1 MKLMASGDHHF
12 DLESRFDECIRIH
25 SWMVEEARTRKVD
38 LFLSG
43 GDIFDRGSCPEERE
57 AVAEWLTAMAAVC
70 PVVISKGN
78 HDRPRDAAFMSRLRT
93 KHPIIVEE
101 AAGVHIVAGAAIAA
115 VAWPD
120 RSRLLASSGSQSAA
134 DDAMR
139 TALQAVLRGLGD
151 QLRTHSGPRILLG
164 HFMCDGALT
173 STGQPLLGQPIRVG
187 LDDLALAR
195 AHLILMAHIHLA
207 QVYDCAGAPALYTGS
222 PFRTTFGQLET
233 KSVTLA
239 EFDGQTLVDLQ
250 QLETPA
256 TRMVQLE
263 EEWIDPD
270 GNGDRWMRVDD
281 GTPVV
286 GVQGAEVRLRLYMPS
301 DKREA
306 ARAAAE
312 QIEAGLMRQ
321 GAVSVK
327 REDQVIAEKRARAPE
342 VSQAITAA
350 DKLEAYWKAKG
361 YDPGPRRQS
370 LLEKAF
376 RTEEECARASQ

>member
-1 MKLMASGDHHF
+1 MTRVMASGDHHF
-12 DLESRFDECIRIH
+12 DDESRFAECIRVH
-25 SWMVEEARTRKVD
+25 RWMVQEARGRSVN

-43 GDIFDRGSCPEERE
+43 GDIFERGSSPTERE
-57 AVAEWLTAMAAVC
+57 AVADWLTAMATVC

-78 HDRPRDAAFMSRLRT
+78 HDRPLDAGFMRRLRT

-101 AAGVHIVAGAAIAA
+101 AAGVHVVAGVAVAA

-120 RSRLLASSGSQSAA
+120 RSRLLAQAGSQSAA

-139 TALQAVLRGLGD
+139 MALQAVLRGLGD
-151 QLRTHSGPRILLG
+151 QLAQHDAPRVLLG
-164 HFMCDGALT
+164 HFMCDGAET

-195 AHLILMAHIHLA
+195 AHLILMAHIHMY
-207 QVYDCAGAPALYTGS
+207 QIWSCNGAPALYTGS

-263 EEWIDPD
+263 EEWLDPD
-270 GNGDRWMRVDD
+270 GTGDRWVRVDD
-281 GTPVV
+281 GAGSV
-286 GVQGAEVRLRLYMPS
+286 GVRDAEVRLRLYMPS

-312 QIEAGLMRQ
+312 QVEAELLKQ

-327 REDQVIAEKRARAPE
+327 REDQVITEKRARAPE

-361 YDPGPRRQS
+361 YDPGERRPS
-370 LLEKAF
+370 IIGKAQQLDERYF
-376 RTEEECARASQ
+376 RAT